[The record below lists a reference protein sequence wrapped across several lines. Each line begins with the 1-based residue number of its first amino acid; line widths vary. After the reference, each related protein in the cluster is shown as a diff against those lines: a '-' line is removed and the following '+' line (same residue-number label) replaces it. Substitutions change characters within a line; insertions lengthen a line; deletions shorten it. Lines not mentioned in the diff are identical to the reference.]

1 MGRIGSEKSDLMRFR
16 LQCGRSLSVDMAK
29 VNSLSAHTL
38 ALVIHDKATL
48 TANST
53 TIPAGGSVTLTCD
66 VKESADLEYEWFRQ
80 TSSNEKSIITNESG
94 RAISVSEGGNYT
106 CRAEGKNIII
116 TESDSVTVQETVRNR
131 ITVKLQ
137 HSWSQIFTGET
148 ITLRCEIQGG
158 EGKVWKYEWTAPNT
172 NSPPT
177 SSEYRI
183 STVSVSHSGDYRCRG
198 SSDYLLTGWSDAF
211 RLTVSYKPRATL
223 TAGTTII
230 PVGGSVTLSCSVQ
243 SSDGWK
249 YEWFRRTQRTSEGQI
264 RDQQNRDIRVSQGGI
279 YSCRGTRGNPVYY
292 TDISDDVTI
301 EKTFSNKVV
310 VKQQPNWPQI
320 FRGETITLTCE
331 VQEGGET
338 TEWEYEWRGPRTP
351 TQWTHNNDVTFR
363 VSESSSGDY
372 MCKSRRRDDSYSSTE
387 WSEAFT
393 LSGSS
398 LNKPTV
404 TLQPSWTQIYS
415 GETVTVRCEIQGG
428 DTEWDYE
435 WETNSMIKAPNQNE
449 YRIRSAS
456 SSNSGNYR
464 CKGRMKSSQHK
475 TTEWSDSVTLTV
487 SDNKPRPVLTVSPSW
502 LSPGASVTLNCEVEH
517 PSAGW
522 SFYWYKAVPDLSEK
536 SSSYEL
542 LPDGS
547 GTAQDSYII
556 HGQTHT
562 AGYVCRAG
570 RGDPEYHTD
579 HSQPEF
585 VWSADVHSAA
595 SLTVSPDRVQHF
607 TSDSV
612 SLTCEGNFTE
622 WRVRKFSEDGRLYS
636 DCRRMTGST
645 CNINTSKSDT
655 AVYWCESGSGEFS
668 SAVNITVQNDGN
680 GPILVSPVHP
690 VTEGASVSLSCSL
703 RTQKILSNVFFY
715 HNDKLIQNDTRGEL
729 KISAV
734 SKSDEG
740 FYKCQ
745 YSGRESAQS
754 WMSVKVT
761 VSTPESSSF
770 SLLMIFRLI
779 LGFLFIFLPFF
790 LFGFRCYKVD
800 KPRATL
806 TAGTTIIPVGG
817 SVTLTCSVQSSDGWK
832 YEWFRRTQRTSEVQ
846 IRDQQNRD
854 IRVSQGGIYSC
865 RGTRGNPVYY
875 TDISDEV
882 TIEKTFSN
890 KVVVKQQPN
899 WPQIFRGETIT
910 LTCEVQEGGETT
922 EWEYEWRG
930 PSTPT
935 QWTHNNDVTFRVSES
950 SSGDY
955 MCKSRRRDDSYSS
968 TEWSEAFTLSGSTS
982 KPRATLTAQ
991 SSVIPAGGSVTL
1003 SCSMEG
1009 SAGWKFDWFRR
1020 DSVSSKA
1027 QLMRGNEA
1035 NRVISVS
1042 QGGLYHCRGG
1052 RGDPVYYTE
1061 DSSDVTVTETFP
1073 SKPTVTLQPSWT
1085 QIYSG
1090 ETVTVRCEIQG
1101 GEGAQ
1106 WTYEWRAAKLNTPPT
1121 SNEHRIIRATESD
1134 SGGYSCRGR
1143 RDYFFSEWSDIITL
1157 TVSYKPKAKL
1167 RADNTAVPV
1176 GGSVTL
1182 TCSVNPSSS
1191 SGWKYYWYRDE
1202 KSSEAL
1208 TTQDAVFHSNGQIS
1222 VSQEGLYRCRGGRGN
1237 PVYYTEDS
1245 QSVRIGKT
1253 VTASNRPVVTL
1264 YPNWSEI
1271 YRGETITVR
1280 CEIHGGDTEWDYE
1293 WETNS
1298 RIKAPNQNEYR
1309 IRSASSSNS
1318 GNYRCKGRMK
1328 SSQHKTTEWSDS
1340 VTLTVSDNKPRPV
1353 LTVSPSWLSPGASVT
1368 LNCEVEHP
1376 SAGWSFYWYK
1386 AVPDL
1391 SEKSSSYELLPD
1403 GSGTA
1408 QDSYIIHGQT
1418 HTAGYVCRAGRGDPE
1433 YHTDHSQPKF
1443 VWSADVHSAASLTVS
1458 PDRVQHFTSDSV
1470 SLTCEGNFTEW
1481 RVRKF
1486 SEDGRLYSDCRRMTG
1501 STCNINTSKSDT
1513 AVYWC
1518 ESGSGEF
1525 SSAVNITVQND
1536 GNGPILV
1543 SPVHPVTEGASV
1555 SLSCSLRTQ
1564 KILSNVFFY
1573 HNDKLIQNDTRG
1585 ELKISAVSKSDE
1597 GFYKCQYSGRESAQ
1611 SWMSVKGEQDQNI

>member
-1 MGRIGSEKSDLMRFR
+1 MALDSPLTPAVQGVQTAAVAKSPQEVFGYLGENITLPSGVDPSWSLIRIQWSIFTNTTWIATYCNGMSNTERFPQYTGRLTLNTISGDLTIHNLKESDTIEYTVEVINSEGED
-16 LQCGRSLSVDMAK
+16 K
-29 VNSLSAHTL
+29 VNKIKLTAKQKLQQPSIQTVTSTSVESGCLMVVTCSSLDEGVNLSWSVEPVSVLTINKSHPSDSSAQLFAFVSTKDFASFTCISSRDTESVSSKPVTPKCDSKICALSDSSTPRPASVSSSSPAGLDVRMTHILLCMSGLFLLSA
-38 ALVIHDKATL
+38 VICGNAEELGVKATV
-48 TANST
+48 TADRL
-53 TIPAGGSVTLTCD
+53 TIPTGGSVTLTC
-66 VKESADLEYEWFRQ
+66 VAQHFADLEYYWIRE
-80 TSSNEKSIITNESG
+80 TSSENKSL
-94 RAISVSEGGNYT
+94 ISTGAVISISEGGNYT
-106 CRAEGKNIII
+106 CRGWRRDTNSLL
-116 TESDSVTVQETVRNR
+116 TESDSVTIQETVSNR
-131 ITVKLQ
+131 TDVKLQ

-183 STVSVSHSGDYRCRG
+183 SRVSVSHSGDYRCRG

-211 RLTVSYKPRATL
+211 RLTVSSASKPRATL
-223 TAGTTII
+223 TAHSSVI
-230 PVGGSVTLSCSVQ
+230 PAGGSVTLSCSVEG
-243 SSDGWK
+243 SAGWK
-249 YEWFRRTQRTSEGQI
+249 FDWFRRDSVSSKAQLMRGNEA
-264 RDQQNRDIRVSQGGI
+264 NRVISVSQGGL
-279 YSCRGTRGNPVYY
+279 YHCRGGRGDPVYY
-292 TDISDDVTI
+292 TEDSSDVTVV
-301 EKTFSNKVV
+301 ETFPS
-310 VKQQPNWPQI
+310 
-320 FRGETITLTCE
+320 
-331 VQEGGET
+331 
-338 TEWEYEWRGPRTP
+338 
-351 TQWTHNNDVTFR
+351 
-363 VSESSSGDY
+363 
-372 MCKSRRRDDSYSSTE
+372 
-387 WSEAFT
+387 
-393 LSGSS
+393 
-398 LNKPTV
+398 KPTV

-428 DTEWDYE
+428 EGAQWTYE
-435 WETNSMIKAPNQNE
+435 WRAAKLNTPPTSNE
-449 YRIRSAS
+449 HRIITATESD
-456 SSNSGNYR
+456 SGGYSCR
-464 CKGRMKSSQHK
+464 GRRDYFFS
-475 TTEWSDSVTLTV
+475 EWSDIITLTV
-487 SDNKPRPVLTVSPSW
+487 S
-502 LSPGASVTLNCEVEH
+502 
-517 PSAGW
+517 
-522 SFYWYKAVPDLSEK
+522 
-536 SSSYEL
+536 SS
-542 LPDGS
+542 
-547 GTAQDSYII
+547 
-556 HGQTHT
+556 
-562 AGYVCRAG
+562 
-570 RGDPEYHTD
+570 
-579 HSQPEF
+579 
-585 VWSADVHSAA
+585 
-595 SLTVSPDRVQHF
+595 
-607 TSDSV
+607 
-612 SLTCEGNFTE
+612 
-622 WRVRKFSEDGRLYS
+622 
-636 DCRRMTGST
+636 
-645 CNINTSKSDT
+645 
-655 AVYWCESGSGEFS
+655 
-668 SAVNITVQNDGN
+668 
-680 GPILVSPVHP
+680 
-690 VTEGASVSLSCSL
+690 
-703 RTQKILSNVFFY
+703 
-715 HNDKLIQNDTRGEL
+715 
-729 KISAV
+729 
-734 SKSDEG
+734 
-740 FYKCQ
+740 
-745 YSGRESAQS
+745 
-754 WMSVKVT
+754 
-761 VSTPESSSF
+761 
-770 SLLMIFRLI
+770 
-779 LGFLFIFLPFF
+779 
-790 LFGFRCYKVD
+790 

-806 TAGTTIIPVGG
+806 TAHSSIIPAGG
-817 SVTLTCSVQSSDGWK
+817 SVTLSCSVEGSAGWK
-832 YEWFRRTQRTSEVQ
+832 FDWFRRDSQFSGGQKIGAGTSEHT
-846 IRDQQNRD
+846 IS
-854 IRVSQGGIYSC
+854 ISEGGNYYC
-865 RGTRGNPVYY
+865 RGGRGDPVFS
-875 TDISDEV
+875 TEDSAPV
-882 TIEKTFSN
+882 TIQKQ
-890 KVVVKQQPN
+890 VLAAVKLQHS
-899 WPQIFRGETIT
+899 WSQIFTGETIT
-910 LTCEVQEGGETT
+910 LRCEIQGGEGKV
-922 EWEYEWRG
+922 WKYEWTA
-930 PSTPT
+930 PNTNSPPT
-935 QWTHNNDVTFRVSES
+935 SSEYRISRVSVS
-950 SSGDY
+950 HSGDY
-955 MCKSRRRDDSYSS
+955 RCRGSS
-968 TEWSEAFTLSGSTS
+968 DYLLTGWSDAFRLTVSSAS

-1003 SCSMEG
+1003 SCSVEG

-1061 DSSDVTVTETFP
+1061 DSSDVTVTETLP

-1143 RDYFFSEWSDIITL
+1143 RDYFFTEWSDIITL

-1501 STCNINTSKSDT
+1501 STCNINTSESDT

-1611 SWMSVKGEQDQNI
+1611 SWMSVKGADKPPDVIYSNIELENFGNKWKHHKPEQSAVYTNVKTGAAGQ